1 MRLYLTVKLGEN
13 VYIYITL
20 IEEYKKVNSKN
31 LLKFNVKINKSF
43 IEVQKSYNVFLT
55 NKKIKT
61 FNKPNIR
68 IWKYLT

>member
-1 MRLYLTVKLGEN
+1 MFQSFTIIHYRHTTLSKKWPMRLYLTVKLGEN

-43 IEVQKSYNVFLT
+43 IEV
-55 NKKIKT
+55 
-61 FNKPNIR
+61 
-68 IWKYLT
+68 

>member
-43 IEVQKSYNVFLT
+43 IEV
-55 NKKIKT
+55 
-61 FNKPNIR
+61 
-68 IWKYLT
+68 